1 MHLQKYTQTNTNT
14 QTYTNTAAW
23 IKSFQFNSIHQLFI
37 PRKYKKNVVVIN
49 TIGQSN
55 MQISHQYHKAMNI
68 R

>member
-1 MHLQKYTQTNTNT
+1 MASINQRTRS
-14 QTYTNTAAW
+14 
-23 IKSFQFNSIHQLFI
+23 IIQFNSIHQLFI